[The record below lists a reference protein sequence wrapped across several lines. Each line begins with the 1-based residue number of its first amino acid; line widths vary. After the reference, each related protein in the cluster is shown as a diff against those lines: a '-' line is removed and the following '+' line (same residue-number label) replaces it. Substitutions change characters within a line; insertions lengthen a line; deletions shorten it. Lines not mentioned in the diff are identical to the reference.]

1 MSLPNKSNALDSGSY
16 APKITIFF
24 GKFTSFFWE
33 ISVYLQ
39 EKDRGTLNMLN
50 AFELTQKE
58 HPNLKEFRKV
68 LFWDTDLDK
77 IDWTA
82 HKRYV
87 VNRVFSRGNEREI
100 LETIRFYGKGIIY
113 PLLDMGDRY
122 ALHLKENVKKYLQNA
137 E

>member
-1 MSLPNKSNALDSGSY
+1 MG
-16 APKITIFF
+16 
-24 GKFTSFFWE
+24 
-33 ISVYLQ
+33 
-39 EKDRGTLNMLN
+39 GTLTMLN
-50 AFELTQKE
+50 AFDITQKE

-100 LETIRFYGKGIIY
+100 LETIRFYGKNSIS
-113 PLLDMGDRY
+113 PLLDMGNKY
-122 ALHLKENVKKYLQNA
+122 ALQLKENAKKYLQDA
-137 E
+137 K